1 MPYHDSKNVAY
12 ARTAARVDRL
22 MTASLSEARK
32 RYTASIARKA
42 RFATGRDEG
51 AGPWVGDG
59 LITVVAMMM
68 HLTARGSSRE
78 GSGAGVV
85 GPIVVARSD

>member
-1 MPYHDSKNVAY
+1 
-12 ARTAARVDRL
+12 
-22 MTASLSEARK
+22 MTASFSDARK

-42 RFATGRDEG
+42 RLAAERDEG
-51 AGPWVGDG
+51 AGPWVGDD

-68 HLTARGSSRE
+68 HLTAREASRE